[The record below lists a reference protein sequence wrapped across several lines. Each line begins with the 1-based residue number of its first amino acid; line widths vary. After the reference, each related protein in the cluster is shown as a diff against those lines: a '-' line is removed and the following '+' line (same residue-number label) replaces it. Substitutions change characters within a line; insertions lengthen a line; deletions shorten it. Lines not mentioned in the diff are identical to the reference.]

1 MKLKRCVALLLCC
14 VTLLSLS
21 PAMAAADQITAGSGT
36 ATPGTNAG
44 SGSTMGYL
52 SPANLATYGAGLRLS
67 VVSAPSDV
75 APNTD
80 ADPEAFNKSFKAVIE
95 KCTSWLPDTYTAG
108 ATYMFPAYATNPY
121 EVTLDGTTPKQGSAI
136 TNYIT
141 MQAPADCD
149 NTLGVAARNAAG
161 VDTKLNPQLPT
172 NYWQGV
178 IAATSRSSAE
188 IICAKLFSGS
198 SNGFNDGVEVE
209 RMNTRIQKFLSC
221 QATDEEDVKLF
232 LNYCGLVATVAI
244 TLPGDERESVAKRL
258 DNMCANYFQGK
269 GFTPL
274 LIVGEITYP
283 SWWNNAGIE
292 NCNNWWTPKVALGG
306 QTGTSWNNSLTSNDT
321 KSAVLQHMTSHN
333 QCTMPGDGYRVAAA
347 IYGDAAVG
355 ASNFTQ
361 HKTDGGYKNPI
372 VGTMIKAVSPD
383 LLAAVGLGNI
393 KPNEGIGFWGL
404 SKVLT
409 PMPNPVD
416 LAPVGSVSLHVE
428 PKIVEKAKGSYTQ
441 TYNVTVTVNLD
452 ASGVDKDGNPVTSFA
467 SGLRWMSQNAPG
479 SQPYVDVFIKQADAI
494 TAVSGEQA
502 SALINS
508 TYGYS
513 GDGADI
519 SEGISFKW
527 SDCNAYLA
535 LKNSGL
541 SWLQLGTPTS
551 TKGVRITITDTGA
564 AADYFA
570 THDAV
575 FTFTGECPGSGTLAT
590 DTSKQQQWFKVGAS
604 LTIFTPQSVN
614 NTSSVVARPASL
626 SCEPKYDYATITAG
640 PSDTPY
646 YYSTYQQPYSE
657 FKQGTVPTSGGGS
670 SETFNSMTGTP
681 TFTECSTRSDF
692 DGTAYENNGH
702 YYQYFA
708 SGGSE
713 FVVQFDGEYVESANA
728 SRTYT
733 ATFSNV
739 NCHLYHTQAHI
750 PCPGHPSE
758 NGTTYCGHH
767 GCPTHATCTSN
778 HSVGDTFTWT
788 QSVKGFSY
796 VKITNLKV
804 WKLSEA
810 KLDGTREL
818 LDTDE
823 VTATVQANAP
833 TVFYNIAGSNNS
845 ASGRLVYTFETA
857 QNDTVRIPGYPKSSN
872 NDCTSHRSNNQVTLD
887 ADTASLTCG
896 ATCVS
901 DFIVLRTT
909 NGDQSI
915 LYYEYKSKNE
925 ARINTGGC
933 VAEAIEFDKVPYA
946 TIWTGNSQTSKGSG
960 LPADGITYGGYNGN
974 YSSVGTKYQST
985 GHPQNINLESTTAYQ
1000 NKSGRFKP
1008 VAKPTQK
1015 LRLLNDRL
1023 VIPDTKQNGEYILGN
1038 SQVFYENIINY
1049 GTGTANFPIV
1059 PQSDFGGRRGFV
1071 IQTTYSPNHDKI
1083 NDIVV
1088 YNPVSNSNAMI
1099 ISLPEERD
1107 QRVKVSNTGAVDITE
1122 VCPGDSSC
1130 PYLKNECTVSEHIH
1144 TEDCYKKISYTVAPP
1159 YNAHK
1164 HTAACTTTGWNV
1176 THSSGCAYAGQ
1187 THFTTSQGRCSQC
1200 GHSCGGTY
1208 TPTSRYTC
1216 NNLPLNAHMVTHVHT
1231 EDCFTRPVVS
1241 RTTGTEGKW
1250 HINYDYSSW
1259 IRNDQPCAGIDCAYC
1274 KNNMWFTDNAQPI
1287 GYPNSAYY
1295 PIGRTNSTLLSYS
1308 DYPHQIP
1315 PQAIMLPPG
1324 KYEVLL
1330 QHGTAGTN
1338 GDAGML
1344 LGYINLPTSGL
1355 LHTKSE
1361 SHRTYLFLNDK
1372 QIAYCGSFGVVS
1384 YDTAVWE
1391 NCSTGRNSGIYTN
1404 IGVSTGPKT
1413 YVATSTLSCGYTSGS
1428 TNSTQSSGGALTV
1441 GQEKTYN
1448 SSATVTLSP
1457 GTYQITAAGARGG
1470 SHPSAGIVNNHSWG
1484 GAGGIYTAKIHFPGT
1499 TTLTASPGKTSWDTS
1514 GGGMSSVYLYSSGY
1528 KLLVGGG
1535 GGGYWN
1541 GPGKDASLTNGTGS
1555 DGSPGTSRG
1564 GPGAGGTCHASSLM
1578 SDITTGYNHGDGYV
1592 TIKMIAADST
1602 TTAKVGDVV
1611 QVYTNEG
1618 YTLYKS
1624 VLSCNDPHHSYTYNW
1639 KLYTYGCKH
1648 TSGNICSGRSCTDT
1662 TDIIFPTQEQYTLAQ
1677 CAAGYIVKH
1686 TNGDVHLSTTNN
1698 GTCSYC
1704 SNSYKTLLSAAQSTD
1719 RTPDP
1724 SEYCCFEYGDSRC
1737 WAPCGNAANHQRYVT
1752 EITSAGTTYTMGDF
1766 INLDWA
1772 FKVYFPNTGD
1782 FYGTGAAWS
1791 STTTAER
1798 GKGYTNNMDTT
1809 EWVKSKWIEFPFAVL
1824 YAGATYKEYERI
1836 YLSVPQTV
1844 FDFYVPLQD
1853 FEAAQVEIRYGTV
1866 AINAQNGETL
1876 ECGTNKDHNIQA
1888 ITYMGKP
1895 DAHHHNADKRSY
1907 IDVVGRIGALTLEDT
1922 GDFRFANLFKQ
1933 ATSGWIV
1940 DNVVHKV
1947 DFTKPNYLLTDP
1959 IDVRGVSIPS
1969 TGAGGNTYGSK
1980 AERSD
1985 PSRLLSLPLSP
1996 AKNNVTALQRQ
2007 PLRLGYDC
2015 YFDLTTLGNY
2025 YGATLIDEGGTVT
2038 GQQLILIKPH
2048 YYRLDLETG
2057 NYSPVD
2063 VYMEVNGK
2071 KVLINDFDSNTVAY
2085 SGTDANVS
2093 LNWRDENARRNFS
2106 GYEVSYTNNVKS
2118 SYDWVQ
2124 VPNGSSWVYGNY
2136 NLLNLTQ
2143 RNRTFI
2149 GSETTYG
2156 WNKDPSNKLPNVRA
2170 SLQGARWHFNVGLP
2184 SSACFVYSG
2193 QEASKANIE
2202 ACASGSCVVFCALE
2216 IYAEGGIWTLGYDG
2230 SNVNIPFRVVPGG
2243 PLYDPV
2249 IPYPSSL
2256 SPKGEEQPI
2265 VAVFSINKS
2274 SKSDLNVTGTH

>member
-52 SPANLATYGAGLRLS
+52 SPADLTTYGAGLRLS

-80 ADPEAFNKSFKAVIE
+80 ADPGAFGKSFKAIIE
-95 KCTSWLPDTYTAG
+95 KCASWLPATSAAK
-108 ATYMFPAYATNPY
+108 ATYMFPAYATNNKTTPY
-121 EVTLDGTTPKQGSAI
+121 DVTLNNPRSSAI

-141 MQAPADCD
+141 MQAYVKCE
-149 NTLGVAARNAAG
+149 NTLGVAARNEAG

-178 IAATSRSSAE
+178 IAATPRYSAE
-188 IICAKLFSGS
+188 IICARLFSGGPD
-198 SNGFNDGVEVE
+198 GFNGGEEVKY
-209 RMNTRIQKFLSC
+209 MNDHIQEFLSD
-221 QATDEEDVKLF
+221 QTTDASKNKELHNKQQF

-283 SWWNNAGIE
+283 SWWNDKSAKIE
-292 NCNNWWTPKVALGG
+292 LCNNWWTPRVALEG
-306 QTGTSWNNSLTSNDT
+306 QTGTGWDNTLTSNDT
-321 KSAVLQHMTSHN
+321 KSAVLQHMTSHD
-333 QCTMPGDGYRVAAA
+333 QCFIGNLRMAAA
-347 IYGDAAVG
+347 IYGDATVG
-355 ASNFTQ
+355 ASNFTP
-361 HKTDGGYKNPI
+361 HVVGKGGYTNPI

-508 TYGYS
+508 TYGYA

-527 SDCNAYLA
+527 SDCNAYLT

-551 TKGVRITITDTGA
+551 AKGVRITITDTGA

-575 FTFTGECPGSGTLAT
+575 FTFTGKCPGSGTLAT

-614 NTSSVVARPASL
+614 NTSSVIARPASL

-657 FKQGTVPTSGGGS
+657 FKQGTVPVSGGGS

-750 PCPGHPSE
+750 PCPGHPSKE
-758 NGTTYCGHH
+758 GTTYCGHH

-845 ASGRLVYTFETA
+845 ASGRLVYTFEPA

-872 NDCTSHRSNNQVTLD
+872 NDCTSHRSNNLVTLD

-1008 VAKPTQK
+1008 TAKPTKK

-1144 TEDCYKKISYTVAPP
+1144 TEDCYKKISYEVAPP

-1164 HTAACTTTGWNV
+1164 HTDACYRKTHAWRAGWC
-1176 THSSGCAYAGQ
+1176 TSCRAYTSGCDDGYKCTACGAYYDYGAAQ
-1187 THFTTSQGRCSQC
+1187 PSTPCS
-1200 GHSCGGTY
+1200 SNTAS
-1208 TPTSRYTC
+1208 TLIC
-1216 NNLPLNAHMVTHVHT
+1216 NNLPLNASVELKSGESKTFSYTGGMQQVTLA
-1231 EDCFTRPVVS
+1231 P
-1241 RTTGTEGKW
+1241 GTYKLECYGARGGKF
-1250 HINYDYSSW
+1250 
-1259 IRNDQPCAGIDCAYC
+1259 AYH
-1274 KNNMWFTDNAQPI
+1274 N
-1287 GYPNSAYY
+1287 NSA
-1295 PIGRTNSTLLSYS
+1295 PGAGGRSAGTITLKEATTLYLGVGGSGEDNIWHAGGGFNGGGAGAAPGGGATHIATAPGTLAALSGNRDS
-1308 DYPHQIP
+1308 ILLVAGGGAGSSGSQ
-1315 PQAIMLPPG
+1315 PG
-1324 KYEVLL
+1324 G
-1330 QHGTAGTN
+1330 HGGGPNQAGTN
-1338 GDAGML
+1338 GGTHCGG
-1344 LGYINLPTSGL
+1344 LGYGGTLTSGGAPGRCG
-1355 LHTKSE
+1355 TS
-1361 SHRTYLFLNDK
+1361 
-1372 QIAYCGSFGVVS
+1372 GSFG
-1384 YDTAVWE
+1384 
-1391 NCSTGRNSGIYTN
+1391 
-1404 IGVSTGPKT
+1404 
-1413 YVATSTLSCGYTSGS
+1413 
-1428 TNSTQSSGGALTV
+1428 QGGANTC
-1441 GQEKTYN
+1441 
-1448 SSATVTLSP
+1448 
-1457 GTYQITAAGARGG
+1457 RGG
-1470 SHPSAGIVNNHSWG
+1470 
-1484 GAGGIYTAKIHFPGT
+1484 GT
-1499 TTLTASPGKTSWDTS
+1499 DSGS
-1514 GGGMSSVYLYSSGY
+1514 GGGGGY
-1528 KLLVGGG
+1528 YGGG
-1535 GGGYWN
+1535 GGGHDHAAPQADDSGGGGGSGYANTALLTDISGATGVNTGN
-1541 GPGKDASLTNGTGS
+1541 G
-1555 DGSPGTSRG
+1555 RIV
-1564 GPGAGGTCHASSLM
+1564 
-1578 SDITTGYNHGDGYV
+1578 ITAISVN
-1592 TIKMIAADST
+1592 S
-1602 TTAKVGDVV
+1602 
-1611 QVYTNEG
+1611 G
-1618 YTLYKS
+1618 YTMYKS

-1662 TDIIFPTQEQYTLAQ
+1662 TDIIFPTQEQYTVAQ

-1704 SNSYKTLLSAAQSTD
+1704 GNSYKTLLSAAQSTD

-1724 SEYCCFEYGDSRC
+1724 SEYTCFEYGDSRC
-1737 WAPCGNAANHQRYVT
+1737 WAPCGNAANHQKYVT

-1824 YAGATYKEYERI
+1824 YGGATYKEGERI

-1940 DNVVHKV
+1940 DNVVRKV

-1969 TGAGGNTYGSK
+1969 TGTGGNTYGSK

-2025 YGATLIDEGGTVT
+2025 YGATLIDEEGTVT

-2230 SNVNIPFRVVPGG
+2230 SNVNIPFRIVPGG

>member
-80 ADPEAFNKSFKAVIE
+80 ADPEAFNKSFTDIIK

-108 ATYMFPAYATNPY
+108 ATYMFPAYATDKTTPY
-121 EVTLDGTTPKQGSAI
+121 DVMLDGTTPKRGCEI
-136 TNYIT
+136 TNRIA
-141 MQAPADCD
+141 MQDPADCD

-188 IICAKLFSGS
+188 IICAKLFSGG
-198 SNGFNDGVEVE
+198 SNGFNKGDEVKD
-209 RMNTRIQKFLSC
+209 MNDSIQNFLTY
-221 QATDEEDVKLF
+221 QTTDDNKNKELRSKQEF

-244 TLPGDERESVAKRL
+244 TLPEPERTSVAKRL
-258 DNMCANYFQGK
+258 DSMCANYFQGK

-383 LLAAVGLGNI
+383 LLASVGLGSI

-508 TYGYS
+508 TYGYA

-614 NTSSVVARPASL
+614 NTSAVVARPASL

-750 PCPGHPSE
+750 PCPGHPSKE
-758 NGTTYCGHH
+758 GTTYCGHH

-960 LPADGITYGGYNGN
+960 LPADGITYGGYNGT
-974 YSSVGTKYQST
+974 YSNMSGKYQST

-1144 TEDCYKKISYTVAPP
+1144 TEDCYKKISYEVALP

-1164 HTAACTTTGWNV
+1164 HTAACYAPRTV
-1176 THSSGCAYAGQ
+1176 T
-1187 THFTTSQGRCSQC
+1187 RK
-1200 GHSCGGTY
+1200 
-1208 TPTSRYTC
+1208 
-1216 NNLPLNAHMVTHVHT
+1216 
-1231 EDCFTRPVVS
+1231 
-1241 RTTGTEGKW
+1241 TGTEGKT
-1250 HINYDYSSW
+1250 HYHPRASYLPPCEGVDCPYCQCNW
-1259 IRNDQPCAGIDCAYC
+1259 I
-1274 KNNMWFTDNAQPI
+1274 FTDSTHPQDYLVSAYYDVGRSDRLAVVAWDTSGTIVVSPGKYAINMGA
-1287 GYPNSAYY
+1287 PNSA
-1295 PIGRTNSTLLSYS
+1295 
-1308 DYPHQIP
+1308 
-1315 PQAIMLPPG
+1315 
-1324 KYEVLL
+1324 
-1330 QHGTAGTN
+1330 HGIQ
-1338 GDAGML
+1338 GDATFTTGGL
-1344 LGYINLPTSGL
+1344 LRWTVSATSTTLFLDDKEIACCPRWGGVTYDTSVWTNYSILNSSFTNAYINV
-1355 LHTKSE
+1355 
-1361 SHRTYLFLNDK
+1361 R
-1372 QIAYCGSFGVVS
+1372 
-1384 YDTAVWE
+1384 
-1391 NCSTGRNSGIYTN
+1391 
-1404 IGVSTGPKT
+1404 TGPKT
-1413 YVATSTLSCGYTSGS
+1413 YTAPTLICGHTSGGTTTDS
-1428 TNSTQSSGGALTV
+1428 AQLKFGES
-1441 GQEKTYN
+1441 KTFSY
-1448 SSATVTLSP
+1448 TGEMQQVTLAP
-1457 GTYQITAAGARGG
+1457 GTYRLECYGARGG
-1470 SHPSAGIVNNHSWG
+1470 NFAYHNHAAPGAGGYSAGTVTLKEATTLYLGVGGSGEDNIWHAGGGFNGG
-1484 GAGGIYTAKIHFPGT
+1484 GAGAAPGGGATHIATAPGT
-1499 TTLTASPGKTSWDTS
+1499 LAALSGNRDSILLVAGGGAGSSGRASGGHGGGSNQAGTTDGGPGCGGPGYGGTLTS
-1514 GGGMSSVYLYSSGY
+1514 GGAPGPCGTYGSFGQGGANTCRGGGTDSGSGGGGGY
-1528 KLLVGGG
+1528 YGGG
-1535 GGGYWN
+1535 GGGH
-1541 GPGKDASLTNGTGS
+1541 DHASPQADDSGGGGGSGYANTALLTDISGTTGVN
-1555 DGSPGTSRG
+1555 T
-1564 GPGAGGTCHASSLM
+1564 GAGRIV
-1578 SDITTGYNHGDGYV
+1578 ITAISVN
-1592 TIKMIAADST
+1592 S
-1602 TTAKVGDVV
+1602 
-1611 QVYTNEG
+1611 G

-1648 TSGNICSGRSCTDT
+1648 TSGNVCSGRSCTDT
-1662 TDIIFPTQEQYTLAQ
+1662 TDIIFPTQEKYTVAQ

-1724 SEYCCFEYGDSRC
+1724 SEYTCFEYGDSRC
-1737 WAPCGNAANHQRYVT
+1737 WAPCGNAANHQKYVT
-1752 EITSAGTTYTMGDF
+1752 EITSGDTTYTMGDF

-1824 YAGATYKEYERI
+1824 HAGATYREGERI

-1844 FDFYVPLQD
+1844 FDFYVPLED

-1940 DNVVHKV
+1940 DNVVRKV

-1969 TGAGGNTYGSK
+1969 TGTGGNTYGSK

-2025 YGATLIDEGGTVT
+2025 YGATLIDEEGTVT